1 MILQPNHCPTARIAK
16 AGRSTAGA
24 CEKCDLRFESR
35 FPKGTRF
42 YEYDGLIV
50 RDGARIAHFPSP
62 SRTWCDKRFYY
73 VENPITNVTERF
85 SLNAR
90 TAKIL
95 DYRETAVKPGEPIPW
110 DLRRD
115 LRLGIARF
123 KFTKP

>member
-1 MILQPNHCPTARIAK
+1 MHCPAARIAK
-16 AGRSTAGA
+16 ASRSTAGA
-24 CEKCDLRFESR
+24 CVRCDLRFESR

-42 YEYDGLIV
+42 YEYDELIV
-50 RDGARIAHFPSP
+50 RDGARIAHFPFP
-62 SRTWCDKRFYY
+62 SRNWCDKKYYY
-73 VENPITNVTERF
+73 VKNPITTVTVRF
-85 SLNAR
+85 SLDAR
-90 TAKIL
+90 AAKIL